1 MRLVFYT
8 LRELGRNMARHW
20 SIVFGS
26 FLSMMLLFV
35 LFDFFW
41 IAAGTS
47 QRFYDRLIADLKM
60 EVVLSEEPADSLITP
75 IMDRVRE
82 LPGVTSVDFVSKDDA
97 RKELAYLVGTDLLAG
112 YDSINPLP
120 RSLVLSFDPDYL
132 HSRHLELIENEL
144 HTIEGV
150 DQTFYSRRWL
160 AKVEQTTALIRDIG
174 SLLGILILLAA
185 LISTANNIRLMTQTR
200 AVGFAQMR
208 LLGAGKLFLAMPF
221 LLEGLFVAGLAAA
234 LGWVAIDYGL
244 SLVSFTQFEIVVP
257 NFAQVTW
264 FVLSCTMLGLVSGY
278 VGIRKMLR

>member
-1 MRLVFYT
+1 MRLFFYI
-8 LRELGRNMARHW
+8 LRELGRNMGRHW

-47 QRFYDRLIADLKM
+47 QKFYDRLIADLKM
-60 EVVLSEEPADSLITP
+60 EVVLTEEPADSLIAP
-75 IMDRVRE
+75 LMDRVRE
-82 LPGVTSVDFVSKDDA
+82 LPGVISVRFVSKENA
-97 RKELAYLVGTDLLAG
+97 REELSYLVGTDLLAG

-120 RSLVLSFDPDYL
+120 RSLVLGFDPNYL
-132 HSRHLELIENEL
+132 HSRHLELVENEL
-144 HTIEGV
+144 HAMEGV

-160 AKVEQTTALIRDIG
+160 AKVEQTTGLIQDIG

-185 LISTANNIRLMTQTR
+185 LISSANNIRLMTQTR

-221 LLEGLFVAGLAAA
+221 ILEGLLVAGLAAA
-234 LGWVAIDYGL
+234 LGWCLIDYGL
-244 SLVSFTQFEIVVP
+244 SRVTFTQFEIVMP
-257 NFAQVTW
+257 DLSQIAW
-264 FVLSCTMLGLVSGY
+264 FVFSCTLLGLVSGY